1 MKNVLIRKK
10 RTQQDFISD
19 AREVHGDKYDYSKV
33 KYVNQLTKVKLICNE
48 HGEFLQ
54 YPKYHLKG
62 NGCVHCG
69 NKRNSLR
76 RRKSTED
83 FIESSINAHGDKYDY
98 SKVIYT
104 TSPSKVTII
113 CPEHGEFEQI
123 ALSHMSGHGCSRCS
137 LSHPRNNKSF
147 ILDAKKIHQD
157 RYDYSKVEY
166 KNNRTKV
173 ILICKEHGEFLQTPS
188 EHLVGSGCIDCAGI
202 RKKTTEQFIEEAILK
217 HGKKYDYSKSNYIN
231 SSTIITIVCPIHGE
245 FEQVA
250 YVHLNGSGCK
260 DCGYEDAGKKRLK
273 GIDDFITDAN
283 EIHGNRYDYSNSI
296 YKGTHKKIE
305 IICEIHGSFKQTPKS
320 HLIGQGCPECGLIK
334 IGDFFRKSNYQFIL
348 DANKIHKG
356 KYDYS
361 LVSYKS
367 GTEKVIIICPTHG
380 KFMQAPIQHTSGKG
394 CIDCAGIRK
403 KTTEQFI
410 EDVKLIHGDRYDY
423 SEVDYKNNRSII
435 KIKCFEHGVFEQQA
449 HSHLRGHGCIICS
462 GKNQKDTDTF
472 IEEANLVHKGIYD
485 YSDVDYKINF
495 EPVLIKCKTHGMFPQ
510 TPKEHLR
517 GGGCPRCKNKK
528 EGRLAI
534 ILNEMVIIHRQFR
547 IENRFFDFYL
557 PEHGILIERDGEQH
571 YHGSQWEGIDRK
583 ESLKFQQK
591 NDREKTK
598 LAKSLGFKIYRI
610 PYWLEEDE
618 ERTEILNILNA
629 KASFPDI
636 PMMKHGETHPK
647 PTPSSPVRTPH

>member
-19 AREVHGDKYDYSKV
+19 AREVHGDKYDYSEV

-137 LSHPRNNKSF
+137 SSHPRNNKSF

-188 EHLVGSGCIDCAGI
+188 EHLVGSGCIDCAGL
-202 RKKTTEQFIEEAILK
+202 RKKTTKQFIEEAILK
-217 HGKKYDYSKSNYIN
+217 HGEKYDYSKSNYIN
-231 SSTIITIVCPIHGE
+231 SSTKITIVCPIHGE

-250 YVHLNGSGCK
+250 YVHLNGGGCK
-260 DCGYEDAGKKRLK
+260 NCSYETAGKKRLK

-380 KFMQAPIQHTSGKG
+380 KFLQAPIQHTSGKG

-636 PMMKHGETHPK
+636 PMMKQGVTHPK
-647 PTPSSPVRTPH
+647 PTPSPPV

>member
-1 MKNVLIRKK
+1 MGRKLTQKEVLDRFKK
-10 RTQQDFISD
+10 
-19 AREVHGDKYDYSKV
+19 VHGDEYDYSEV
-33 KYVNQLTKVKLICNE
+33 KYINQLTKVKLICKE

-54 YPKYHLKG
+54 YPKYHLQG

-76 RRKSTED
+76 RRKSTLD

-137 LSHPRNNKSF
+137 SSHPRNNKSF

-166 KNNRTKV
+166 KNSRTKV

-188 EHLVGSGCIDCAGI
+188 EHLVGSGCIDCAGL
-202 RKKTTEQFIEEAILK
+202 RKKTTEQFIKEAILK
-217 HGKKYDYSKSNYIN
+217 HGEKYDYSKVKYVNSNTCV
-231 SSTIITIVCPIHGE
+231 SIICPVHGE
-245 FEQVA
+245 FTQVPSA
-250 YVHLNGSGCK
+250 HISGHGCRECGFEEGSG
-260 DCGYEDAGKKRLK
+260 KRLK
-273 GIDDFITDAN
+273 GIEDFIMEAN
-283 EIHGNRYDYSNSI
+283 EIHENRYDYSKSI
-296 YKGTHKKIE
+296 YKGTHRKIE
-305 IICEIHGSFKQTPKS
+305 IICEIHGSFKQTPKA

-334 IGDFFRKSNYQFIL
+334 IGDLKRKSNYQFIL
-348 DANKIHKG
+348 EANKVHKG

-361 LVSYKS
+361 LVSYKRS
-367 GTEKVIIICPTHG
+367 TEKVIIICPTHG
-380 KFMQAPIQHTSGKG
+380 KFLQAPIQHTSGKG
-394 CIDCAGIRK
+394 CIDCAGMRK

-410 EDVKLIHGDRYDY
+410 EDAKLVHGERYDY
-423 SEVDYKNNRSII
+423 SEVKYKNNRSLL
-435 KIKCFEHGVFEQQA
+435 KIKCPEHGVFEQQA
-449 HSHLRGHGCIICS
+449 KSHLKGRGCIICS
-462 GKNQKDTDTF
+462 GKNQKDTETF
-472 IEEANLVHKGIYD
+472 IKEANLVHKKIYD
-485 YSDVDYKINF
+485 YSDVDYKTNS
-495 EPVLIKCKTHGMFPQ
+495 EPVLIKCKTHGIFPQ
-510 TPKEHLR
+510 TPKHHLK

-583 ESLKFQQK
+583 ESLKHQKK

-618 ERTEILNILNA
+618 ERTEILNILNE
-629 KASFPDI
+629 KPSYPDV
-636 PMMKHGETHPK
+636 PNMKQGVTHPR
-647 PTPSSPVRTPH
+647 PVLN

>member
-1 MKNVLIRKK
+1 MMRKK
-10 RTQQDFISD
+10 RTQQNFIHDSK
-19 AREVHGDKYDYSKV
+19 EVHGNKYDYSEV
-33 KYVNQLTKVKLICNE
+33 KYVNQLTKVKLICKE

-76 RRKSTED
+76 SRKSTQD
-83 FIESSINAHGDKYDY
+83 FIESSRIVHGEKYDY

-137 LSHPRNNKSF
+137 SSHPRNNKSF
-147 ILDAKKIHQD
+147 ILDAKKVHGD

-166 KNNRTKV
+166 KNTKTK
-173 ILICKEHGEFLQTPS
+173 IIIICKEHGEFLQTPS
-188 EHLVGSGCIDCAGI
+188 EHLVGSGCIDCAGL
-202 RKKTTEQFIEEAILK
+202 RKKTTEQFIEESILK
-217 HGKKYDYSKSNYIN
+217 HGKKYDYSKVKYVNSNTKV
-231 SSTIITIVCPIHGE
+231 SIICPVHGE

-250 YVHLNGSGCK
+250 SQHTSGKGCN
-260 DCGYEDAGKKRLK
+260 DCGYEEAGKKRLK
-273 GIDDFITDAN
+273 GIDDFITEAN
-283 EIHGNRYDYSNSI
+283 EIHNNRYDYTKSI
-296 YKGTHKKIE
+296 YNGTHKKIG
-305 IICEIHGSFKQTPKS
+305 IICEIHGSFQQTPKA

-334 IGDFFRKSNYQFIL
+334 IGDLKRKSNYQFIL
-348 DANKIHKG
+348 EANKVHKG

-361 LVSYKS
+361 LVSYRKNHD
-367 GTEKVIIICPTHG
+367 KVIIICPTHG
-380 KFMQAPIQHTSGKG
+380 QFLQAPIEHTSGKG
-394 CIDCAGIRK
+394 CIDCAGMRK

-410 EDVKLIHGDRYDY
+410 EDAKLIHGERYDY
-423 SEVDYKNNRSII
+423 SEVDYKNNRSNI
-435 KIKCFEHGVFEQQA
+435 KIKCSEHGVFEQQA
-449 HSHLRGHGCIICS
+449 KSHLKGRGCIICS
-462 GKNQKDTDTF
+462 GKNQKITETF
-472 IEEANLVHKGIYD
+472 IEEANLVHKRIYD
-485 YSDVDYKINF
+485 YSDVDYKTNS
-495 EPVLIKCKTHGMFPQ
+495 EPVLIKCKTHGIFPQ
-510 TPKEHLR
+510 TPKHHLK

-583 ESLKFQQK
+583 ESLKHQKK

-618 ERTEILNILNA
+618 ERTEILNILNE
-629 KASFPDI
+629 KPSYPDV
-636 PMMKHGETHPK
+636 PNMKQGVTHPR
-647 PTPSSPVRTPH
+647 PVLN